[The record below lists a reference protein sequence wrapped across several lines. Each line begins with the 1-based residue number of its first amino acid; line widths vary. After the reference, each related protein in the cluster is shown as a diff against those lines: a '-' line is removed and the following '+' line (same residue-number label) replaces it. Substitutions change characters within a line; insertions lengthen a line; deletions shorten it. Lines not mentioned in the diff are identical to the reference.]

1 MPAFSS
7 YTSEMAPQTNASKLS
22 TLETVLRLQGL
33 FRHRLRA
40 LGVSPVEAG
49 MLLYLDRHPQ
59 CKLLEIA
66 SALCIENPS
75 MVETIQLSQR
85 KGWLHKTQTHKNR
98 RTLLL
103 RLTVKGRA
111 LAQKIRQSIEVT
123 DRLFSLAHSRK
134 AA

>member
-1 MPAFSS
+1 MPPFSS
-7 YTSEMAPQTNASKLS
+7 YTSEMAPQTNAGKLS

-33 FRHRLRA
+33 FRHRLQA
-40 LGVSPVEAG
+40 LEVSPVEAG

-59 CKLLEIA
+59 CKLVEIA
-66 SALCIENPS
+66 SALCIEHPS

-111 LAQKIRQSIEVT
+111 LARKIRQNIEVT
-123 DRLFSLAHSRK
+123 DRLFSLVHSRK

>member
-1 MPAFSS
+1 
-7 YTSEMAPQTNASKLS
+7 
-22 TLETVLRLQGL
+22 
-33 FRHRLRA
+33 
-40 LGVSPVEAG
+40 